1 MKDTELMLR
10 VKQGDEG
17 AFRRIVETYHKSIL
31 NLCFRYLESQ
41 EDAEE
46 IAQDVFI
53 HLYKSA
59 DRYEPRAK
67 LTTYLYRIA
76 VNLSL
81 NRIRD
86 RKWKRFVSLDF
97 LREGNKPNSPYS
109 SHFGD
114 PDVLLEQKEEAN
126 AIRKAIDT
134 LPQNQRTA
142 VILKRFQEL
151 SYEEITQVMGCSL
164 SAVES
169 LLHRAKQNLRK
180 KLAHL
185 IS

>member
-1 MKDTELMLR
+1 MNDTELMLR
-10 VKQGDEG
+10 VKQGDED
-17 AFRRIVETYHKSIL
+17 AFRQIVELYHKPIHG
-31 NLCFRYLESQ
+31 LCFRYLKNQ

-53 HLYKSA
+53 RLYERA
-59 DRYEPRAK
+59 DKYEARAK

-86 RKWKRFVSLDF
+86 RKLKRFVSLDF
-97 LREGNKPNSPYS
+97 FRGITLDNNPVSADTS
-109 SHFGD
+109 D
-114 PDVLLEQKEEAN
+114 PDSLLEQKEKQRT
-126 AIRKAIDT
+126 IRQAIDT
-134 LPQNQRTA
+134 LPPNQRTA

-151 SYEEITQVMGCSL
+151 SYEEIAQVMQCSL

-169 LLHRAKQNLRK
+169 LLHRAKQNLQK

>member
-1 MKDTELMLR
+1 MNDTELMLR
-10 VKQGDEG
+10 VKQGDEV
-17 AFRRIVETYHKSIL
+17 AFKQIVELYHKPIHG
-31 NLCFRYLESQ
+31 LCFRYLKNQ

-59 DRYEPRAK
+59 DRYEARAK

-76 VNLSL
+76 INLSL

-97 LREGNKPNSPYS
+97 FRGVTPNNNPVTADAS
-109 SHFGD
+109 D
-114 PDVLLEQKEEAN
+114 PDSLLEQKEKQQT
-126 AIRKAIDT
+126 IRQAIDT
-134 LPQNQRTA
+134 LPPNQRTA

-151 SYEEITQVMGCSL
+151 SYEEIAQVMQCSL

-169 LLHRAKQNLRK
+169 LLHRAKQNLQKR
-180 KLAHL
+180 LAHL